1 MAKLSH
7 LDESGRARMVDV
19 TAKKDTVR
27 EAVATATVRLR
38 PATLALIQSGGLPKG
53 DVFAV
58 AQIAGV
64 MAAKRT
70 HELLPMCHPLLLTDV
85 EVRLEPDEKESAL
98 AITAVVRS
106 TGKTGVEMEALTA
119 VVVAA
124 LTVYDMCK
132 AVERGIRIDGV
143 RLLKKSGGKSGD
155 IALQ

>member
-70 HELLPMCHPLLLTDV
+70 HELIPMCHPLLLTDV

-132 AVERGIRIDGV
+132 AVERGIRIEGV
-143 RLLKKSGGKSGD
+143 RLLRKSGGRSGD
-155 IALQ
+155 IALP